1 MHLLKVEGMTERQSK
16 TKERILILEKEI
28 QRHRELYYNEQ
39 PEISDAKYDS
49 LEDELKKLDPDN
61 SILFRIG
68 IDRSELFTKVRH
80 IIPMN
85 SQDKVTQP
93 GEFNK
98 WAKKRNYKIFIVQFK
113 LDGIS
118 IELQYEEGIFQKAIT
133 RGNGEVGDN
142 VSANVVKMKG
152 FIPKLKEVFTG
163 AVRAEIV
170 LFHDIY
176 NKKYP
181 DKQNCRNA
189 AAGIVRRKDGFGSKD
204 LNLIYYDAVS
214 TTHDVIFTTEIQKIK
229 WLKEQHF
236 PTVLTKTA
244 HTPQEVVQ
252 VREDV
257 INNVRAT
264 LNYDIDGLVIK
275 GREIDSEDMKRTK
288 PIKQIAFKFQAEGI
302 ETTLLDVE
310 WSISGH
316 HYTPVAIVEPVHLMG
331 SNVSRASLANPN
343 LIEDLKIMIGSE
355 VFITKRGDVIP
366 KIEYVIKTPPNAK
379 EIPIPTVCEVCDTS
393 LINEG
398 TQLYCPNDSCP
409 KRAYYRLTRWIKTLN
424 VKYFSEKLMIRPLF
438 DSGKIQTIAD
448 LYHLKVSVLTKLDGV
463 KETSAKKAL
472 DNLYAVT
479 KVPIAK
485 FIGGFA
491 IENIGEDMVQKVVD
505 AGFDTL
511 EKIRRASTF
520 QISQVE
526 GFAEIS
532 GNQLTEG
539 ITKLYPQMKEV
550 LDTNKIKIEVKEV
563 GNKLEGMTFCFTG
576 KLEIMKRTEAEQFVK
591 DNGGQTRSGV
601 SKNLTYLVTNS
612 TEPTAKYTKAQEQD
626 TKIITEKEFVKMIE

>member
-1 MHLLKVEGMTERQSK
+1 MHLLKVECMTERQSK
-16 TKERILILEKEI
+16 TKERILFLEKEV
-28 QRHRELYYNEQ
+28 QRHQELYYNEQ

-98 WAKKRNYKIFIVQFK
+98 WAKKRNYKIFLVQFK

-152 FIPKLKEVFTG
+152 FIPKLKEAFTG

-176 NKKYP
+176 KKRYS

-189 AAGIVRRKDGFGSKD
+189 AAGLVRRKDGIGSQD

-214 TTHDVIFTTEIQKIK
+214 ITGDILFKNEIQKIK
-229 WLKEQHF
+229 WLKDQYF

-244 HTPQEVVQ
+244 HTPQEVIQ
-252 VREDV
+252 VRENV
-257 INNVRAT
+257 MNSVRAT

-275 GREIDSEDMKRTK
+275 GKEIDIEDMKRAR

-302 ETTLLDVE
+302 ETILLDVE

-316 HYTPVAIVEPVHLMG
+316 HYTPVAIVETVHLMG

-343 LIEDLKIMIGSE
+343 LIEDLKIKIGAE
-355 VFITKRGDVIP
+355 VFITKRGDIIP
-366 KIEYVIKTPPNAK
+366 KIEHVIKTPSNAK
-379 EIPIPTVCEVCDTS
+379 EIPIPSVCEVCNTL

-409 KRAYYRLTRWIKTLN
+409 KRAFYRLARWIKTLN
-424 VKYFSEKLMIRPLF
+424 VKHFSKKLLIKPLF
-438 DSGKIQTIAD
+438 DSGKIKAIGD
-448 LYHLKVSVLTKLDGV
+448 LYHLKVSDLTKLDGV
-463 KETSAKKAL
+463 KETSANKAL
-472 DNLYAVT
+472 DNLNAIT
-479 KVPIAK
+479 KISIAK

-505 AGFDTL
+505 AGFNTL
-511 EKIRRASTF
+511 EKVRNASAF
-520 QISQVE
+520 QISKVE

-532 GNQLTEG
+532 AQQLTEG
-539 ITKLYPQMKEV
+539 ITKLYSQMKEV
-550 LDTNKIKIEVKEV
+550 LDTNKITIEIKKV
-563 GNKLEGMTFCFTG
+563 GKKLVGMTFCFTG
-576 KLEIMKRTEAEQFVK
+576 KLEILKRAEAAQLVK
-591 DNGGQTRSGV
+591 DSGGQTRSGV
-601 SKNLTYLVTNS
+601 SNNLTYLVTNS
-612 TEPTAKYTKAQEQD
+612 TESTAKYTKAQEQN
-626 TKIITEKEFVKMIE
+626 TKIITEKEFLKMIE

>member
-1 MHLLKVEGMTERQSK
+1 MTERQRN
-16 TKERILILEKEI
+16 TKERINFLEKEI
-28 QRHRELYYNEQ
+28 QHHRDLYYNEQ

-49 LEDELKKLDPDN
+49 LEDELKSLDP
-61 SILFRIG
+61 SSPFLFRIG
-68 IDRSELFTKVRH
+68 VDRSELFTKEKH

-98 WAKKRNYKIFIVQFK
+98 WAKKRNYKLFIVQFK

-118 IELQYEEGIFQKAIT
+118 IELQYKEGTFQKAIT
-133 RGNGEVGDN
+133 RGDGEVGDN

-152 FIPKLKEVFTG
+152 FVPKLKGTFTG
-163 AVRAEIV
+163 AVRAEII

-176 NKKYP
+176 NKKHS

-189 AAGIVRRKDGFGSKD
+189 AAGIVRRKDGIGSRD
-204 LNLIYYDAVS
+204 LNLIYYDAIS
-214 TTHDVIFTTEIQKIK
+214 TTDDAIFKTEIQKIK
-229 WLKEQHF
+229 WLKDQNF
-236 PTVLTKTA
+236 PTVLTKTP
-244 HTPQEVVQ
+244 HTPQEVIQ
-252 VREDV
+252 VRENV
-257 INNVRAT
+257 MNNVRAT

-275 GREIDSEDMKRTK
+275 GNEIDIEDMKRAK

-302 ETTLLDVE
+302 ETNLLDVE

-316 HYTPVAIVEPVHLMG
+316 HYTPVAIVETVNLMG

-343 LIEDLKIMIGSE
+343 LIEDLKIKIGSE

-366 KIEYVIKTPPNAK
+366 KIEYVIKTPLNAK
-379 EIPIPTVCEVCDTS
+379 KIPIPLICEVCDTL

-409 KRAYYRLTRWIKTLN
+409 KRAFYRLTRWIKTLN
-424 VKYFSEKLMIRPLF
+424 VKHFSKKLLIKPLF
-438 DSGKIQTIAD
+438 ENSKIETIVD
-448 LYHLKVSVLTKLDGV
+448 LYHLKVSDLTKLDGV

-479 KVPIAK
+479 TVPLAK

-505 AGFDTL
+505 AGFDTI
-511 EKIRRASTF
+511 EKIRNASAF
-520 QISQVE
+520 QISQIE

-532 GNQLTEG
+532 AHQLTEG
-539 ITKLYPQMKEV
+539 ISKLYPQMKEV
-550 LDTNKIKIEVKEV
+550 LETSKIKIEVREM
-563 GNKLEGMTFCFTG
+563 GTKLEGMTICFTG
-576 KLEIMKRTEAEQFVK
+576 KLEIMKRTEAEQLVK

-612 TEPTAKYTKAQEQD
+612 TEPTAKYKKAQEQD
-626 TKIITEKEFVKMIE
+626 TKIITEKEFLKIIE

>member
-1 MHLLKVEGMTERQSK
+1 MIERQRDI
-16 TKERILILEKEI
+16 KERIVFLENEI
-28 QRHRELYYNEQ
+28 QRHRDLYYNEQ

-49 LEDELKKLDPDN
+49 LEDELEKLDPDN
-61 SILFRIG
+61 PILFRIG
-68 IDRSELFTKVRH
+68 IDRSELFNKEKH

-85 SQDKVTQP
+85 SQDKVTLPQ
-93 GEFNK
+93 EFIK
-98 WAKKRNYKIFIVQFK
+98 WAKKRNFKVFIVQFK

-118 IELQYEEGIFQKAIT
+118 IELQYEKGIFQKAIT
-133 RGNGEVGDN
+133 RGDGEVGDN

-152 FIPKLKEVFTG
+152 FIPKLKEAFTG

-176 NKKYP
+176 KKKYS

-189 AAGIVRRKDGFGSKD
+189 AAGIVRRKDGIGSKD
-204 LNLIYYDAVS
+204 LNLIFYDTIS
-214 TTHDVIFTTEIQKIK
+214 TTDDVVFMTETQKIK
-229 WLKEQHF
+229 WLKEQNL
-236 PTVLTKTA
+236 PTVLTKII
-244 HTPQEVVQ
+244 HTPQEVIQ
-252 VREDV
+252 VRENV
-257 INNVRAT
+257 MNNVRDT

-275 GREIDSEDMKRTK
+275 GKEIDIEDMKRAK
-288 PIKQIAFKFQAEGI
+288 PIKQIAFKFQAVGI

-316 HYTPVAIVEPVHLMG
+316 HYTPVAIVETVHLMG

-343 LIEDLKIMIGSE
+343 LIEDLKIKIGAE
-355 VFITKRGDVIP
+355 VFITKRGDIIP
-366 KIEYVIKTPPNAK
+366 KIEYVIKTPSNAK
-379 EIPIPTVCEVCDTS
+379 EIPIPSVCEVCDTL

-409 KRAYYRLTRWIKTLN
+409 KRAFYRLTRWIKTLN
-424 VKYFSEKLMIRPLF
+424 VKYFSEKLMIKPLF
-438 DSGKIQTIAD
+438 DSSKITAITD
-448 LYHLKVSVLTKLDGV
+448 LYNIKVSDLTRLNGV

-472 DNLYAVT
+472 DNLHAVT
-479 KVPIAK
+479 KVPLAK

-491 IENIGEDMVQKVVD
+491 IENIGEDMVLKVVD

-511 EKIRRASTF
+511 EKIRKASTF
-520 QISQVE
+520 QIAQVE

-532 GNQLTEG
+532 ARQLTEG
-539 ITKLYPQMKEV
+539 IIKLYPQMKEV
-550 LDTNKIKIEVKEV
+550 LETNKIKIEDRKI

-576 KLEIMKRTEAEQFVK
+576 KLETMMRAEAEQIVK
-591 DNGGQTRSGV
+591 DIGGQTRSGV

-612 TEPTAKYTKAQEQD
+612 TEPTTKYKKAQEQD
-626 TKIITEKEFVKMIE
+626 TKIITEKEFLEMVE

>member
-1 MHLLKVEGMTERQSK
+1 MTERQK
-16 TKERILILEKEI
+16 NTKKRIKFLEIEI
-28 QRHRELYYNEQ
+28 QRHRSLYYNEE

-49 LEDELKKLDPDN
+49 LEDELKELDPDN
-61 SILFRIG
+61 LILFRIG
-68 IDRSELFTKVRH
+68 IDRSELFTKEKH

-98 WAKKRNYKIFIVQFK
+98 WAKKRNYKVFIVQFK

-118 IELQYEEGIFQKAIT
+118 IELQYEKGIFQKAIT
-133 RGNGEVGDN
+133 RGDGEVGDN

-152 FIPKLKEVFTG
+152 FIPKLKEGFTG

-176 NKKYP
+176 NKRYL

-189 AAGIVRRKDGFGSKD
+189 AAGIVRRKDGIGSKD
-204 LNLIYYDAVS
+204 LNLIYYDAIS
-214 TTHDVIFTTEIQKIK
+214 TTNDAIFKTETQKIK
-229 WLKEQHF
+229 WLKEQNF
-236 PTVLTKTA
+236 PTVLTKTI
-244 HTPQEVVQ
+244 HTPQEVIQ

-257 INNVRAT
+257 MNNVRAT

-275 GREIDSEDMKRTK
+275 GKVIDIEDMKRTK

-316 HYTPVAIVEPVHLMG
+316 HYTPVAIVETVHLMG

-343 LIEDLKIMIGSE
+343 LINDLKIKIGSE
-355 VFITKRGDVIP
+355 VFITKRGDIIP

-379 EIPIPTVCEVCDTS
+379 EIPIPSVCEVCDTP

-398 TQLYCPNDSCP
+398 TQLFCPNDSCP

-424 VKYFSEKLMIRPLF
+424 VKYFSKKLMIRPLF
-438 DSGKIQTIAD
+438 DSGKIQTITD
-448 LYHLKVSVLTKLDGV
+448 LYHLKVSDITRLDGV

-472 DNLYAVT
+472 DNLYTVT
-479 KVPIAK
+479 TVSLAK

-491 IENIGEDMVQKVVD
+491 IENIGEDMVQKLVD
-505 AGFDTL
+505 SGFDTL
-511 EKIRRASTF
+511 EKIRKASTF

-526 GFAEIS
+526 GFAKIS
-532 GNQLTEG
+532 ANQLTEG
-539 ITKLYPQMKEV
+539 MTKLYPQMKEV
-550 LDTNKIKIEVKEV
+550 LDTNKIKIEVKKL

-576 KLEIMKRTEAEQFVK
+576 KLETMKRAEAEQLVK
-591 DNGGQTRSGV
+591 DNGGLRRSEV
-601 SKNLTYLVTNS
+601 TKNLTYLVTNS
-612 TEPTAKYTKAQEQD
+612 TEPTAKYTKAQKQD
-626 TKIITEKEFVKMIE
+626 TKIITEKEFLEMVE

>member
-1 MHLLKVEGMTERQSK
+1 MTEGQRN
-16 TKERILILEKEI
+16 TIERIDFLEKEI
-28 QRHRELYYNEQ
+28 QRHRSLYYNDK

-49 LEDELKKLDPDN
+49 LENELKKLDPDN
-61 SILFRIG
+61 SIFFTIG
-68 IDRSELFTKVRH
+68 VDRSELYTKEKH

-93 GEFNK
+93 EEFTK
-98 WAKKRNYKIFIVQFK
+98 WAKKRNYKVFIVQFK

-118 IELQYEEGIFQKAIT
+118 IELQYEDGIFQKAIT
-133 RGNGEVGDN
+133 RGDGKVGDN

-152 FIPKLKEVFTG
+152 FIPKVKEAFTG

-176 NKKYP
+176 DKSYS

-189 AAGIVRRKDGFGSKD
+189 AAGIVRRKDGVGNKD

-214 TTHDVIFTTEIQKIK
+214 ITDDSLFKNEIEKIK
-229 WLKEQHF
+229 WLKEQKF
-236 PTVLTKTA
+236 MTVLTKTA
-244 HTPQEVVQ
+244 HTPQEVIQ
-252 VREDV
+252 VRENV
-257 INNVRAT
+257 MSSVRAT

-275 GREIDSEDMKRTK
+275 GKEIDIEDMKRVK

-316 HYTPVAIVEPVHLMG
+316 HYTPVAIVETVHLMG

-343 LIEDLKIMIGSE
+343 LIEDLKIKIGSE

-366 KIEYVIKTPPNAK
+366 KIEHVIKTPPNAK
-379 EIPIPTVCEVCDTS
+379 EIPIPSVCEVCDTL

-409 KRAYYRLTRWIKTLN
+409 KRVYYRLTRWIKTLN
-424 VKYFSEKLMIRPLF
+424 VKHFSKKLLIKPLF
-438 DSGKIQTIAD
+438 NSGKIQAIVD
-448 LYHLKVSVLTKLDGV
+448 LYHLKVSDLTKLDGV

-479 KVPIAK
+479 SVSLAK

-491 IENIGEDMVQKVVD
+491 IENIGEDMVQKVVE
-505 AGFDTL
+505 AGYDTL
-511 EKIRRASTF
+511 EKIRNASAF
-520 QISQVE
+520 QISKIE

-532 GNQLTEG
+532 AHQLTEG
-539 ITKLYPQMKEV
+539 ISKLYPQMKEV
-550 LDTNKIKIEVKEV
+550 LDTNKITIDVKKV
-563 GNKLEGMTFCFTG
+563 GNKLIGMTFCFTG
-576 KLEIMKRTEAEQFVK
+576 KLEIMSRVEVEQIVK
-591 DNGGQTRSGV
+591 DNGGQTRTGV

-612 TEPTAKYTKAQEQD
+612 TESTAKYTMAQEQG
-626 TKIITEKEFVKMIE
+626 TKIITEKDFFKMIE

>member
-1 MHLLKVEGMTERQSK
+1 MTERQK
-16 TKERILILEKEI
+16 NTKKRIIFLENEI
-28 QRHRELYYNEQ
+28 QRHRSLYYNEK
-39 PEISDAKYDS
+39 PEITDAKYDS
-49 LEDELKKLDPDN
+49 LENELKKLDPDN
-61 SILFRIG
+61 LILFKIG
-68 IDRSELFTKVRH
+68 VDRSELFTKEKH

-98 WAKKRNYKIFIVQFK
+98 WAKKRNYKVFIVQFK

-133 RGNGEVGDN
+133 RGDGEVGDN

-152 FIPKLKEVFTG
+152 FIPKLKEGFTG

-176 NKKYP
+176 NKRYL

-189 AAGIVRRKDGFGSKD
+189 AAGIVRRKDGIGSKD
-204 LNLIYYDAVS
+204 LNLIYYDAIS
-214 TTHDVIFTTEIQKIK
+214 TTNDAIFKTETQKIK
-229 WLKEQHF
+229 WLKEQNF
-236 PTVLTKTA
+236 PTVLTKTI
-244 HTPQEVVQ
+244 HTPQEVIQ

-257 INNVRAT
+257 MNNVRAT

-275 GREIDSEDMKRTK
+275 GKVIDIEDMKRTK

-316 HYTPVAIVEPVHLMG
+316 HYTPVAIVETVHLMG

-343 LIEDLKIMIGSE
+343 LINDLKIKIGSE
-355 VFITKRGDVIP
+355 VFITKRGDIIP

-379 EIPIPTVCEVCDTS
+379 EIPIPSVCEVCDTP

-398 TQLYCPNDSCP
+398 TQLFCPNDSCP

-424 VKYFSEKLMIRPLF
+424 VKYFSKKLMIRPLF
-438 DSGKIQTIAD
+438 DSGKIQTITD
-448 LYHLKVSVLTKLDGV
+448 LYHLKVSDITRLDGV

-472 DNLYAVT
+472 DNLYTVT
-479 KVPIAK
+479 TVSLAK
-485 FIGGFA
+485 FLGGFA
-491 IENIGEDMVQKVVD
+491 IENIGEDMVQKLVD
-505 AGFDTL
+505 SGFDTL
-511 EKIRRASTF
+511 EKIRKASTF

-526 GFAEIS
+526 GFAKIS
-532 GNQLTEG
+532 ANQLTEG
-539 ITKLYPQMKEV
+539 MTKLYPQMKEV
-550 LDTNKIKIEVKEV
+550 LDTNKIKIEVKKL

-576 KLEIMKRTEAEQFVK
+576 KLETMKRAEAEQLVK
-591 DNGGQTRSGV
+591 DNGGLTRSEV
-601 SKNLTYLVTNS
+601 TKNLTYLVTNS
-612 TEPTAKYTKAQEQD
+612 TEPTAKYTKAQKQD
-626 TKIITEKEFVKMIE
+626 TKIITEKEFLEMVE